1 MRVRVRPNPT
11 SKASST
17 AGAGAGSSNS
27 KAGGGRGE
35 WVPCWGTREM
45 VFLEMYL
52 FYIMYVFFYEW
63 IKGFRPSVFTRA
75 FQQQHV

>member
-1 MRVRVRPNPT
+1 M
-11 SKASST
+11 
-17 AGAGAGSSNS
+17 
-27 KAGGGRGE
+27 
-35 WVPCWGTREM
+35 PCWGTREM